1 MREGPKHP
9 HWGEYTLQKVSNSMF
24 GLHAWDLL
32 IVLAIVLLLFGA
44 RRLPQMGNALGQTI
58 QLFKKGVNGLSEEE
72 KGDKAPPELPEKT
85 ASDK

>member
-1 MREGPKHP
+1 
-9 HWGEYTLQKVSNSMF
+9 MF

-58 QLFKKGVNGLSEEE
+58 QLFKKGANGISEEE
-72 KGDKAPPELPEKT
+72 DKADKTPPEIPEKT